1 MSMDKIGVLLVDD
14 EEELSLVLAERLQMR
29 DYDAE
34 GVVSA
39 EAALERLKEKTFKVI
54 VIDVKMPGMGGLEL
68 MRKIRHDYSG
78 MKIILFTG
86 HGSTKEGEQGIA
98 EGAFDYLIKPVK
110 IENLIKKI
118 NDAAAD
124 SDTAGG

>member
-1 MSMDKIGVLLVDD
+1 MDKISVLLVDD

-34 GVVSA
+34 GVMSA
-39 EAALERLKEKTFKVI
+39 EAALERLKKKTFKVI
-54 VIDVKMPGMGGLEL
+54 VIDVKMPGIGGLEL
-68 MRKIRHDYSG
+68 MRKIKQQYPHTR
-78 MKIILFTG
+78 IILFTG
-86 HGSTKEGEQGIA
+86 HGSAREGEQGIA

-118 NDAAAD
+118 NDAVTDLDA
-124 SDTAGG
+124 AGG